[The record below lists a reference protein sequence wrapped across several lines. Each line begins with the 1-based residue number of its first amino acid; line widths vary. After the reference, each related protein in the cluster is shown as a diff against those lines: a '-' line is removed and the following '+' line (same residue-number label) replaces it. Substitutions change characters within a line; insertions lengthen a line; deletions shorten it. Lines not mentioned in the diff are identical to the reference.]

1 MKNFVF
7 IILVLFLSVSCK
19 KELVKEPAKLIEK
32 EKMIDIIYDL
42 SLLDAIKY
50 QQPLSLDSVESNP
63 TKFIFRKYKVDS
75 LQFAKSNMYYAADY
89 DSYKEMFDEINAR
102 LDKEKKTTEIK
113 LKAEEKKAAKAKKI
127 ADAKKAAE
135 AKKKKLKETP
145 KDSVKKKV
153 IKKVNIDS
161 IKRMKI
167 LRHKGL

>member
-1 MKNFVF
+1 M
-7 IILVLFLSVSCK
+7 ILFLSVSCK

-42 SLLDAIKY
+42 SLLEAIKY

-63 TKFIFRKYKVDS
+63 TKFVFKKYRVDS
-75 LQFAKSNMYYAADY
+75 LQFAQSNIYYAADY

-113 LKAEEKKAAKAKKI
+113 LKAIEKKAAKAKKT
-127 ADAKKAAE
+127 AEAKKAAE
-135 AKKKKLKETP
+135 AKKKNIQETP
-145 KDSVKKKV
+145 KDSVKKKI

-161 IKRMKI
+161 IKRVKR
-167 LRHKGL
+167 LQHKRL